1 MGVVYAISNQ
11 KGGVGKTTTAV
22 NVAACVAATGA
33 QTLLVDLD
41 PQCNATV
48 ALGGERDMHPS
59 SYDCLIGE
67 VSVAEAARPAGPD
80 NLWLVP
86 ANRDLAGAAV
96 ELPRIEGSETRLR
109 ERLGPVRE
117 RFAYTLLD
125 CPPSLG
131 PVSVNALTAADRVV
145 VPVQAEYLALEGLV
159 QFLDTLAMIRRELN
173 PALEVSGLLVTMH
186 DERTRLARDVER
198 ELRQHFPEMV
208 FETVIPRSVRVA
220 EAPSYGLPVIDHS
233 PHSRG
238 SDAYRALA
246 RGARR
251 AWLAR
256 PSAASGASAAASRR
270 SCPRPA
276 PSRPASC
283 ASCRSS

>member
-1 MGVVYAISNQ
+1 MGLVYAVANQ

-22 NVAACVAATGA
+22 NLAACVAASGA

-48 ALGGERDMHPS
+48 GLGGGRDLHPS

-96 ELPRIEGSETRLR
+96 ELPRLDASESRLR
-109 ERLGPVRE
+109 QRLGPVRE
-117 RFAYTLLD
+117 RFAFTLLD

-131 PVSVNALTAADRVV
+131 PVSVNALVAADRVI

-159 QFLDTLAMIRRELN
+159 QFLETLAMIRRELN
-173 PALEVSGLLVTMH
+173 PALDVSGLLITMH
-186 DERTRLARDVER
+186 DERTRLARDVEA
-198 ELRQHFPEMV
+198 ELREHFPDMV
-208 FETVIPRSVRVA
+208 FQTVIPRSIRVA
-220 EAPSYGLPVIDHS
+220 EAPSYGLPVLEHA
-233 PHSRG
+233 PASRG
-238 SDAYRALA
+238 SFAYRSLA
-246 RGARR
+246 RE
-251 AWLAR
+251 LT
-256 PSAASGASAAASRR
+256 SRG
-270 SCPRPA
+270 
-276 PSRPASC
+276 
-283 ASCRSS
+283 

>member
-1 MGVVYAISNQ
+1 MGLVYAVANQ

-22 NVAACVAATGA
+22 NLAACVAAGGS

-48 ALGGERDMHPS
+48 AFGHDRDLHPS
-59 SYDCLIGE
+59 SYDCLTGD

-86 ANRDLAGAAV
+86 ASRDLAGAAV
-96 ELPRIEGSETRLR
+96 ELPRLEGSETRLR

-117 RFAYTLLD
+117 RFALTMLD

-131 PVSVNALTAADRVV
+131 PVSVNALVAADRVI

-159 QFLDTLAMIRRELN
+159 QFLDTLGMIRREMNPSLN
-173 PALEVSGLLVTMH
+173 VSGLLITMH

-198 ELRQHFPEMV
+198 ELRTHFPEMV
-208 FETVIPRSVRVA
+208 FKTVIPRSIRVA
-220 EAPSYGLPVIDHS
+220 EAPSYGVPVTEHA
-233 PHSRG
+233 PASRG

-246 RGARR
+246 EELSAREGAQSQE
-251 AWLAR
+251 AG
-256 PSAASGASAAASRR
+256 P
-270 SCPRPA
+270 P
-276 PSRPASC
+276 
-283 ASCRSS
+283 

>member
-1 MGVVYAISNQ
+1 MGVVYAVANQ

-22 NVAACVAATGA
+22 NLTACVAGGGS

-48 ALGGERDMHPS
+48 ALGADRELRPS
-59 SYDCLIGE
+59 SYDCLIGD

-96 ELPRIEGSETRLR
+96 ELPRLEGSETRLR
-109 ERLGPVRE
+109 DRLGPLRE
-117 RFAYTLLD
+117 RFAFTMLD

-131 PVSVNALTAADRVV
+131 PVSVNALVAADRLI

-159 QFLDTLAMIRRELN
+159 QFLDTLSMIRREYN
-173 PALEVSGLLVTMH
+173 PALNVSGLLITMH
-186 DERTRLARDVER
+186 DERTRLAHDVER

-208 FETVIPRSVRVA
+208 FDTVIPRSVRVA
-220 EAPSYGLPVIDHS
+220 EAPSHGLPITEHAPSSSGAV
-233 PHSRG
+233 
-238 SDAYRALA
+238 AYRNLAAELIA
-246 RGARR
+246 RG
-251 AWLAR
+251 
-256 PSAASGASAAASRR
+256 
-270 SCPRPA
+270 
-276 PSRPASC
+276 
-283 ASCRSS
+283 

>member
-22 NVAACVAATGA
+22 NVAACVAASGA

-96 ELPRIEGSETRLR
+96 ELPRIEASETRLR

-173 PALEVSGLLVTMH
+173 PALEVSGLVVTMH
-186 DERTRLARDVER
+186 DERTRLARDVEQ

-238 SDAYRALA
+238 SNAYRALA
-246 RGARR
+246 EELAARG
-251 AWLAR
+251 
-256 PSAASGASAAASRR
+256 
-270 SCPRPA
+270 
-276 PSRPASC
+276 
-283 ASCRSS
+283 

>member
-1 MGVVYAISNQ
+1 MGVVYAVANQ
-11 KGGVGKTTTAV
+11 KGGVGKTTTSV
-22 NVAACVAATGA
+22 NLAACVAASGS

-48 ALGGERDMHPS
+48 ALGLDRDLHPS
-59 SYDCLIGE
+59 SYDCLTSD

-86 ANRDLAGAAV
+86 ASRDLAGASV
-96 ELPRIEGSETRLR
+96 ELPRIDGSETRLR
-109 ERLGPVRE
+109 DRLGPVRD
-117 RFAYTLLD
+117 RFPVTLLD

-131 PVSVNALTAADRVV
+131 PVSVNSLTAADRVI

-159 QFLDTLAMIRRELN
+159 QFLETLNLIRRELN

-186 DERTRLARDVER
+186 DERTRLAQDVES
-198 ELRQHFPEMV
+198 ELRRHFPGMV

-220 EAPSYGLPVIDHS
+220 EAPSYGLPVTEYS

-238 SDAYRALA
+238 SDAYRSLA
-246 RGARR
+246 RELQERG
-251 AWLAR
+251 
-256 PSAASGASAAASRR
+256 
-270 SCPRPA
+270 
-276 PSRPASC
+276 
-283 ASCRSS
+283 

>member
-1 MGVVYAISNQ
+1 MGTVYAVANQ

-22 NVAACVAATGA
+22 NVASCVATGGQ

-48 ALGGERDMHPS
+48 ALGGDRDLHPS
-59 SYDCLIGE
+59 SYDCLTGDTE
-67 VSVAEAARPAGPD
+67 VAAAARPAGPD

-86 ANRDLAGAAV
+86 ANVDLAGAAI
-96 ELPRIEGSETRLR
+96 ELPRIDNSEIRLR

-131 PVSVNALTAADRVV
+131 PVSVNALTAADRVI

-159 QFLDTLAMIRRELN
+159 QFLDTLAVIRRELN

-186 DERTRLARDVER
+186 DDRTRLARDVER

-208 FETVIPRSVRVA
+208 FETVVPRSVRVA
-220 EAPSYGLPVIDHS
+220 ESPSYGLPVTEHAPS
-233 PHSRG
+233 SRG
-238 SDAYRALA
+238 AVAYEALSKE
-246 RGARR
+246 
-251 AWLAR
+251 L
-256 PSAASGASAAASRR
+256 ASRD
-270 SCPRPA
+270 
-276 PSRPASC
+276 
-283 ASCRSS
+283 

>member
-1 MGVVYAISNQ
+1 MGVVYAVANQ

-22 NVAACVAATGA
+22 NLAACVARSGS

-48 ALGGERDMHPS
+48 ALGAGRDMHPS
-59 SYDCLIGE
+59 SYDCLTGE
-67 VSVAEAARPAGPD
+67 VSVAAAARPAGPD

-96 ELPRIEGSETRLR
+96 ELPRLAGSETRLR
-109 ERLGPVRE
+109 ERLGPVRD

-131 PVSVNALTAADRVV
+131 PVSVNALVAADRVI

-159 QFLDTLAMIRRELN
+159 QFMETLAAIRRELN
-173 PALEVSGLLVTMH
+173 PALEVSGLLITMH
-186 DERTRLARDVER
+186 DERTRLARDVES
-198 ELRQHFPEMV
+198 ELRAHFPEMV

-220 EAPSYGLPVIDHS
+220 EAPSYGLPVTEHAPS
-233 PHSRG
+233 SRG

-246 RGARR
+246 VELAGRG
-251 AWLAR
+251 
-256 PSAASGASAAASRR
+256 
-270 SCPRPA
+270 
-276 PSRPASC
+276 
-283 ASCRSS
+283 

>member
-22 NVAACVAATGA
+22 NVAACVAAGGA

-48 ALGGERDMHPS
+48 ALGGGRDMHPS

-86 ANRDLAGAAV
+86 ANKDLAGAAV
-96 ELPRIEGSETRLR
+96 ELPRMEGSEIRLR
-109 ERLGPVRE
+109 EGLGPVRE

-246 RGARR
+246 EELAQRG
-251 AWLAR
+251 
-256 PSAASGASAAASRR
+256 
-270 SCPRPA
+270 
-276 PSRPASC
+276 
-283 ASCRSS
+283 

>member
-1 MGVVYAISNQ
+1 MGSVYAVANQ

-22 NVAACVAATGA
+22 NIAAAVAAAGT

-48 ALGGERDMHPS
+48 ALGGDRESSPS
-59 SYDCLIGE
+59 SYDCLTGD

-86 ANRDLAGAAV
+86 ASRDLAGASV

-117 RFAYTLLD
+117 RFDYTLLD

-131 PVSVNALTAADRVV
+131 PVTVNALAAADRVI

-159 QFLDTLAMIRRELN
+159 QFLDTLSLVRQELN
-173 PALEVSGLLVTMH
+173 RSLELSGVLITMH
-186 DERTRLARDVER
+186 DDRTRLSQDVER
-198 ELRQHFPEMV
+198 ELRDHFPELV
-208 FETVIPRSVRVA
+208 FKTVIPRSVRVA
-220 EAPSYGLPVIDHS
+220 EAPSYGLPVTVHA
-233 PHSRG
+233 PTSRG
-238 SDAYRALA
+238 SVAYEELA
-246 RGARR
+246 REVAERG
-251 AWLAR
+251 
-256 PSAASGASAAASRR
+256 
-270 SCPRPA
+270 
-276 PSRPASC
+276 
-283 ASCRSS
+283 